1 MPKLATMPELEMYD
15 AWRGNLWNTVNA
27 SLHLTLHLTPPLSLG
42 IEFGYGNHAE
52 GSALSARTRSCV
64 EAVRQR

>member
-1 MPKLATMPELEMYD
+1 MPELEVCD
-15 AWRGNLWNTVNA
+15 TWRCNLWSAVNA
-27 SLHLTLHLTPPLSLG
+27 PLRLTPPLSLV
-42 IEFGYGNHAE
+42 IEIGHGNHAE

>member
-1 MPKLATMPELEMYD
+1 MPELEMPELEMCD
-15 AWRGNLWNTVNA
+15 AWCGNLWGTVNA

-42 IEFGYGNHAE
+42 IEFGYSKHDEGGVLSTHA
-52 GSALSARTRSCV
+52 RSCV

>member
-15 AWRGNLWNTVNA
+15 AWHGNLWNTVNA
-27 SLHLTLHLTPPLSLG
+27 PLHLTPPLSLG
-42 IEFGYGNHAE
+42 IEFGHGNHTE

>member
-15 AWRGNLWNTVNA
+15 AWRCNLWSAVNA
-27 SLHLTLHLTPPLSLG
+27 PLHLTQPLSLG
-42 IEFGYGNHAE
+42 IEPEHGKHDEGN
-52 GSALSARTRSCV
+52 ALSAHTRSCV